1 MNGSISSFFV
11 GVPGGLIMSFI
22 AFSIVFIVII
32 GLMLVMMGM
41 KHVCGAIDGMHKPQ
55 QSAPAAPAPAAPAPA
70 APAAPVQAQAA
81 APAAQPA
88 PAAAADDE
96 LLAVITAA
104 IAAACGPTARVIS
117 YSPVKVPASSAWK
130 NVGRL
135 QNTEGLY

>member
-55 QSAPAAPAPAAPAPA
+55 QSAPAAPAPAAPA
-70 APAAPVQAQAA
+70 APVQAQAA

-88 PAAAADDE
+88 PPAPTDDE

-104 IAAACGPTARVIS
+104 IAAACGPPARVIS

-135 QNTEGLY
+135 QNSEGLY

>member
-55 QSAPAAPAPAAPAPA
+55 QSAPAAPAPAAPAA
-70 APAAPVQAQAA
+70 QVQAQAA

>member
-55 QSAPAAPAPAAPAPA
+55 QSAPAAPAPAAPA
-70 APAAPVQAQAA
+70 APVQAQAA
-81 APAAQPA
+81 VPAAQPA

>member
-1 MNGSISSFFV
+1 MNGPISSFFV

-41 KHVCGAIDGMHKPQ
+41 KHVCGAIDGMHKPKP
-55 QSAPAAPAPAAPAPA
+55 SAPTAPAPAPAPA
-70 APAAPVQAQAA
+70 KAPVQAQAA
-81 APAAQPA
+81 APA

-104 IAAACGPTARVIS
+104 IAPACGPTARVIS
-117 YSPVKVPASSAWK
+117 YSPVKAPAASAWK
-130 NVGRL
+130 SVGRL

>member
-41 KHVCGAIDGMHKPQ
+41 KHVCGAIDGMHKPKP
-55 QSAPAAPAPAAPAPA
+55 SAPAAPAPAPAPA
-70 APAAPVQAQAA
+70 KAPVQAQAA
-81 APAAQPA
+81 APA

-104 IAAACGPTARVIS
+104 IAAACGP
-117 YSPVKVPASSAWK
+117 KVRKPSSASIIPGWRASTSTADSR
-130 NVGRL
+130 RL
-135 QNTEGLY
+135 RASKTSRG

>member
-1 MNGSISSFFV
+1 MSSFFS

-55 QSAPAAPAPAAPAPA
+55 QSAPAAPAPA

>member
-55 QSAPAAPAPAAPAPA
+55 QSAPAAPAPAAPA
-70 APAAPVQAQAA
+70 APVQAQAA

-96 LLAVITAA
+96 LLAVITAV

>member
-55 QSAPAAPAPAAPAPA
+55 QSAPAAPAPAAPAA
-70 APAAPVQAQAA
+70 SVQAQAA

>member
-55 QSAPAAPAPAAPAPA
+55 QSAPAAPAPAAPA
-70 APAAPVQAQAA
+70 APVQAQA
-81 APAAQPA
+81 
-88 PAAAADDE
+88 AAAADDE

>member
-1 MNGSISSFFV
+1 MNGPISTFFV

-41 KHVCGAIDGMHKPQ
+41 KHVCGAIDGMHKPKP
-55 QSAPAAPAPAAPAPA
+55 SAPTAPAPAPAPA
-70 APAAPVQAQAA
+70 KAPVQAQAA
-81 APAAQPA
+81 APA

-117 YSPVKVPASSAWK
+117 YSPVKAPAASAWK
-130 NVGRL
+130 SVGRL

>member
-41 KHVCGAIDGMHKPQ
+41 KHVCGAIDGIHKPQ
-55 QSAPAAPAPAAPAPA
+55 QSAPAAPAPA

>member
-55 QSAPAAPAPAAPAPA
+55 QSAPAAPAPAAPA
-70 APAAPVQAQAA
+70 APVQAQAA

-117 YSPVKVPASSAWK
+117 YSPVKVPAPSAWK

>member
-1 MNGSISSFFV
+1 MNGPISSFFV

-41 KHVCGAIDGMHKPQ
+41 KHVCGAIDGMHKPA
-55 QSAPAAPAPAAPAPA
+55 QSAPAAPAPAAPA
-70 APAAPVQAQAA
+70 APAKAQAA
-81 APAAQPA
+81 APAPA
-88 PAAAADDE
+88 LAAAADDE

-104 IAAACGPTARVIS
+104 IAAACGPAARVIS

>member
-55 QSAPAAPAPAAPAPA
+55 QSTPAAPAPA

>member
-11 GVPGGLIMSFI
+11 GVPVGLIMSFI

-55 QSAPAAPAPAAPAPA
+55 QSAPAAPAPA

>member
-1 MNGSISSFFV
+1 
-11 GVPGGLIMSFI
+11 MSFI

-55 QSAPAAPAPAAPAPA
+55 QSAPAAPAPA

>member
-55 QSAPAAPAPAAPAPA
+55 QSAPAAPAPAAPA
-70 APAAPVQAQAA
+70 APVQAQAA
-81 APAAQPA
+81 APVAQPA

>member
-1 MNGSISSFFV
+1 MNGPISSFFV

-55 QSAPAAPAPAAPAPA
+55 QSAPAAPAPA
-70 APAAPVQAQAA
+70 PAAPVQAA